1 MLSDWIWNSPIAVK
15 IPMAADI
22 ARGFFDK
29 TGTSWK
35 TSHEA
40 GIDLICVSHFNL
52 FDEWVTMP
60 TDPNPVAPANAFRMM
75 DLLEKEVE
83 GPSANY
89 AKLIL
94 TPEEFKNH
102 FNNKYNKNDPNFRIA
117 VLHSLKGGHALGGSL
132 DA

>member
-1 MLSDWIWNSPIAVK
+1 
-15 IPMAADI
+15 
-22 ARGFFDK
+22 
-29 TGTSWK
+29 
-35 TSHEA
+35 
-40 GIDLICVSHFNL
+40 
-52 FDEWVTMP
+52 MP
-60 TDPNPVAPANAFRMM
+60 FRMM

-117 VLHSLKGGHALGGSL
+117 VLHSLEGGHALGGSL
-132 DA
+132 EPLKDFARKGCCTNNTRAFFQ